1 MARLHKNPEDR
12 KDYHLRVPLTPGQ
25 RALIEDAA
33 RLEGE
38 GKARWARA
46 VLLAMAKRQIAQ
58 NKREANK

>member
-33 RLEGE
+33 RLAGE
-38 GKARWARA
+38 DKAGWARA
-46 VLLAMAKRQIAQ
+46 LLLTAAKRQIAQ
-58 NKREANK
+58 NKKETNK